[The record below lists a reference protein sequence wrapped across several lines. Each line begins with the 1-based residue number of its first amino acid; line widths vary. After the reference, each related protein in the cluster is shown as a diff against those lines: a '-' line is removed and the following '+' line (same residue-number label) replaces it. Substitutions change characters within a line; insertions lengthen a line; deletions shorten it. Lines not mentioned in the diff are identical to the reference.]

1 MIIIILFFVL
11 YILSILP
18 LFYVAKNIKITK
30 DKTVLYIGAF
40 IPIINS
46 YISGW
51 IIKIIINEF
60 LKLKR

>member
-1 MIIIILFFVL
+1 MLIIILFFVL
-11 YILSILP
+11 YILSVLP
-18 LFYVAKNIKITK
+18 LFYVAKKIKATNS
-30 DKTVLYIGAF
+30 KTILYIGAF

-51 IIKIIINEF
+51 IIKITINEF